1 MAQNLTIRQQV
12 DIYISTLAFQY
23 KSGTKNRPALSIYI
37 KQLFGDLLA
46 RQVLQGF
53 DIDTAVGPQLDILGK
68 YVGVARNIGLPVD
81 KPYYNFSDYDG
92 TLRPNGF
99 TDYLNPAMN
108 AQALWYQYQ
117 FSGTENTA
125 LTDTAYRF
133 ILKLKI
139 ILNINDGTLASVMD
153 LLETFFPGT
162 VALTDNKDMTITYTL
177 TRQAPVDPEVIK
189 AFLPKPM
196 GVGVNYEFFT
206 VVAAPDTISLSVS
219 SPTPH
224 AFVGPTA
231 ASVITPTN
239 GVAPYRYSWQ
249 FISETNPGDFG
260 HTIADTPEAASTT
273 FERAFNAYGVAESKW
288 LCNVSDARGLVVQ
301 SNEVTV
307 TLELTP

>member
-12 DIYISTLAFQY
+12 DIYTATLAYQY
-23 KSGTKNRPALSIYI
+23 KTGTKNKPALSIYI

-46 RQVLQGF
+46 QQVLFGF

-68 YVGVARNIGLPVD
+68 YVGVSRNIGLPVD

-99 TDYLNPAMN
+99 TDYLNPAVN

-139 ILNINDGTLASVMD
+139 VLNNNDGTLASVMQ

-177 TRQAPVDPEVIK
+177 TRRTPVDPEVIK

-196 GVGVNYEFFT
+196 GVGVSYDFFEAT
-206 VVAAPDTISLSVS
+206 AAPATLSLTQS

-224 AFVGPTA
+224 TFVGPTA
-231 ASVITPTN
+231 ASTVTPVN
-239 GVAPYRYSWQ
+239 GVGPYTYQWQ

-260 HTIADTPEAASTT
+260 HTIATTPNAAATT
-273 FERAFNAYGVAESKW
+273 FQRAFNAYGVAVSKW
-288 LCNVSDARGLVVQ
+288 MCNVADVRGLVVQ
-301 SNEVTV
+301 SNEVEV
-307 TLELTP
+307 TLTLTP